1 MKNQD
6 SLNDASSWKYA
17 WSKSRFKKQLILG
30 SVVLIVI
37 LIFFSSFLTRIEQR
51 EGRVINDWLLN
62 NIPSIDL
69 SIPIFTII
77 WSCALLLIWQSSKN
91 PAIFLTY
98 LWGFIFL
105 MLSRM
110 VTISLVPLNPPNHLI
125 PLLDPLIN
133 KTFYDGVF
141 ITKDLFYSG
150 HTASILLMSFCL
162 KNNVHKKITLVAAIS
177 IGIMVLLQ
185 HIHYT
190 IDVVAVPFF
199 TYAVYYITKKFVA
212 KSLV

>member
-1 MKNQD
+1 MNMTD
-6 SLNDASSWKYA
+6 SLNITKTWNQAWKN
-17 WSKSRFKKQLILG
+17 SRFKKQIILG
-30 SVVLIVI
+30 SITLIVI
-37 LIFFSSFLTRIEQR
+37 LIFFSSFLSKIEQR
-51 EGRVINDWLLN
+51 NGYLINDWLLN

-69 SIPIFTII
+69 SIPVFTII
-77 WSCALLLIWQSSKN
+77 WSSALLLIWQASNN

-98 LWGFIFL
+98 LWGFNFL
-105 MLSRM
+105 MISRM
-110 VTISLVPLNPPNHLI
+110 ITIYLVPLNPPQNLI

-133 KTFYDGVF
+133 KTFYEGVF

-162 KNNVHKKITLVAAIS
+162 KNKLHKKLTLFAAIC

-190 IDVVAVPFF
+190 IDVIAVPFF
-199 TYAVYYITKKFVA
+199 TYLVYYLSKKFVE